1 MASLHPYP
9 NFAGDKPKHIIM
21 KEEIITTQ
29 TQEMASQEPIK
40 TPITDNNPQSQPTT
54 PAQEDQVAQ
63 EAQEEQEGQKNQETP
78 KVQKAQEVQ
87 EAQEVQVSESPEAA
101 SPAACEGDAQAPE
114 PSSEVPQSLEMLID
128 RIACS
133 LDADSRLAPT
143 EKTVAAQM
151 LVDFVRAVAGG
162 TLDTASLQWLRN
174 AVNYDRD
181 MQQAARDGE
190 VKGRNA
196 RIEEF
201 LKQQRQSA
209 ATHQLPASPVFPH
222 PAIPHHIVGGLAAAD
237 RPTIWERGR
246 EKRVRH

>member
-1 MASLHPYP
+1 M
-9 NFAGDKPKHIIM
+9 
-21 KEEIITTQ
+21 
-29 TQEMASQEPIK
+29 
-40 TPITDNNPQSQPTT
+40 
-54 PAQEDQVAQ
+54 
-63 EAQEEQEGQKNQETP
+63 
-78 KVQKAQEVQ
+78 
-87 EAQEVQVSESPEAA
+87 SESPEAA
-101 SPAACEGDAQAPE
+101 SPAACEGDAQASE
-114 PSSEVPQSLEMLID
+114 PSSKVPQSLEMLID

-133 LDADSRLAPT
+133 LDADSRLAPP

-162 TLDTASLQWLRN
+162 TLDTTSLQWLRN

-181 MQQAARDGE
+181 LQQAARDGE

-209 ATHQLPASPVFPH
+209 ATHQLPASPVFSH
-222 PAIPHHIVGGLAAAD
+222 RSMPHHIIGGLAAAD
-237 RPTIWERGR
+237 RSTIWERGR